1 MAATFYDIING
12 LIDHTDKNIFIYES
26 DGSGGNEVYL
36 CADGDKYYREHREE
50 LFKRKFYF
58 MSISKSRIDIYVR
71 PENWKKGGK

>member
-12 LIDHTDKNIFIYES
+12 LIDHTGKDIFIFES
-26 DGSGGNEVYL
+26 DGSAHNEVYL
-36 CADGDKYYREHREE
+36 CKDGDEYYREHREE

-58 MSISKSRIDIYVR
+58 MSIRSFGIDIYVR